1 MYGHLVC
8 INCYFRYLGIVYE
21 HKKDFVF
28 LELEFWWMETENKG
42 EKQLSDDNNTKG
54 EKDMERE
61 HEMGRKELK
70 SWKWWQEKSLLK
82 RWNLSNDLED
92 MKELLFPSKDLT
104 REKVKWLLK
113 EHR

>member
-70 SWKWWQEKSLLK
+70 SWKW
-82 RWNLSNDLED
+82 
-92 MKELLFPSKDLT
+92 
-104 REKVKWLLK
+104 
-113 EHR
+113 